1 MNAIQCGQTLKLYGR
16 WRFVIGRIRRMPALD
31 LTDDELAAAAMAAR
45 GAAAL
50 ARKDAERQ
58 TTLSTRAAFEDSE
71 RRYRNLAE
79 KFERARVPLSL
90 FPPGYLAKG

>member
-16 WRFVIGRIRRMPALD
+16 SPFGVSRIRRMPLID
-31 LTDDELAAAAMAAR
+31 LTDAELAAAAMAAR

-50 ARKDAERQ
+50 AKKDAERQ

-79 KFERARVPLSL
+79 KFERARL
-90 FPPGYLAKG
+90 PPSR